1 MASCKHGDGGK
12 GRCSSACLPPPPEN
26 SLAGVGLPQ
35 LHGRGA
41 QGLQGRRGTVMEL
54 GLRMAWAGREHQAA
68 SAELGFCCASNPA
81 VINLT

>member
-12 GRCSSACLPPPPEN
+12 RSCSSAPSQEN
-26 SLAGVGLPQ
+26 SLGGEGLPQ

-41 QGLQGRRGTVMEL
+41 QGVQGRQGTVMEL
-54 GLRMAWAGREHQAA
+54 GLWMAWAGREHRAA
-68 SAELGFCCASNPA
+68 STELGFCCASNPA

>member
-12 GRCSSACLPPPPEN
+12 GRCSSAAPQEN

-35 LHGRGA
+35 LHGWGA
-41 QGLQGRRGTVMEL
+41 WGLQGRRGTVMEL
-54 GLRMAWAGREHQAA
+54 GLWMAWAGREHQAA

>member
-12 GRCSSACLPPPPEN
+12 GRCSSAPPPQEN
-26 SLAGVGLPQ
+26 SLAVSWGLPQ
-35 LHGRGA
+35 LHSRGVW
-41 QGLQGRRGTVMEL
+41 GLQGRRGTVMEL